1 MRMKRFGLLAPLAAL
16 AMLPGCLGGARVP
29 DALLT
34 LSPTASR
41 PAAQPRTAG
50 AGQAIT
56 VTTPGTPRALATSRV
71 PVYVDGTTI
80 QYLAGAQWVA
90 PPADLLRGLVSET
103 IAARTNLAVLDP
115 SLYTQ
120 APTAVL
126 SGQLLR
132 FGLDPNGQDVVIDY
146 ECALSRPDQAVVTN
160 RFSARVPVAD
170 ESPAAVA
177 AALNEA
183 ANQVAA
189 EVAAWVGS

>member
-1 MRMKRFGLLAPLAAL
+1 MRLGLIAPLVAL
-16 AMLPGCLGGARVP
+16 AMLSGCLGGARVP

-34 LSPTASR
+34 LSASASR

-56 VTTPGTPRALATSRV
+56 VTTPGTPRALATNRL
-71 PVYVDGTTI
+71 PVYVDDTTI
-80 QYLAGAQWVA
+80 QYLRGAQWVA

-132 FGLDPNGQDVVIDY
+132 FGFDPNGREVVIDY
-146 ECALSRPDQAVVTN
+146 DCALARPNQAVVTN
-160 RFSARVPVAD
+160 RFSARVPVA
-170 ESPAAVA
+170 EATPAAVA
-177 AALNEA
+177 AALNDA
-183 ANQVAA
+183 ANQVAG
-189 EVAAWVGS
+189 EVAAWVAG